1 MKRDQI
7 LDAAKEYVTVD
18 RAATHGGA
26 EDSFAIIAA
35 FWSSYLHREILPHD
49 VCAMMALMKIGR
61 IAGNPQHIDSWVDL
75 AGYGSLGGEI
85 SCGGS

>member
-1 MKRDQI
+1 MMRDQI

-26 EDSFAIIAA
+26 EDSFAMIADLWNA
-35 FWSSYLHREILPHD
+35 YLGLDIKPHD

-61 IAGNPQHIDSWVDL
+61 IAGNPAHTDSWVDV
-75 AGYGSLGGEI
+75 AGYACLGGEI
-85 SCGGS
+85 SSQTD